1 MEIETHF
8 IDVENHIY
16 RTKIDLLEELGQMIG
31 FKVVCWERVVEC
43 HLDEENS
50 TKTTK
55 IEQK

>member
-1 MEIETHF
+1 METETHF
-8 IDVENHIY
+8 IDAENHIY